1 MLLKNLC
8 SFNKGIQIKRD
19 LTSIDYVIPYL
30 HYGDLYKKYN
40 VKLNLDEIHSEIIK
54 VDNSFYNSKYQ
65 INNNDI
71 VMNLTSENYD
81 DLGKCIIV
89 KNSENKPFLAGMETH
104 LIKIHSS
111 SIIPEYLN
119 YYFESDSF
127 LKCIQQFI
135 TGMKV
140 FRVKPTDILNIDISL
155 PNLQYQ
161 QHIVDIIGSLD
172 DKIENNNKIIEKL
185 QIKIDF
191 IFNQFYTN
199 ILESDI
205 FIKCKLKEYAKKIIT
220 GTTPSTKEDKYWGN
234 SIDFITIPDMQ
245 NNVYV
250 LDTIRKLSTEC
261 EKSFNN
267 RIVPQNSIAIS
278 CIATVGLVSIIPHNA
293 ITNQQIN
300 SVIFNDE
307 NDCYYFYELFKTMKE
322 NLIQLGSGGSATL
335 NINKNIF
342 SNIEVI
348 VPYKNEM
355 EQFCKK
361 TNSLFEL
368 ILSLTKENTKLNDL
382 KQLYLKKFFG

>member
-8 SFNKGIQIKRD
+8 SFSKGIQIKRD

-161 QHIVDIIGSLD
+161 QHIVDTVGSLD
-172 DKIENNNKIIEKL
+172 DKIENNNKIIERLIIWKANNYKNALSNISCQEYNLLDMVDFIGGTQPPKSEHIYDYKQGYIRFIQNRDYSSENHLTYIKESTKNKL
-185 QIKIDF
+185 CNEYDIMMDKYGEAGKVRFGISGAYNVALAKIDPKNMAYQEWIREFLNTQEIQQFLFNSSIASTRASVSENNLMNIKIPVPSKDYIAKFEEKHKIIIKF
-191 IFNQFYTN
+191 I
-199 ILESDI
+199 L
-205 FIKCKLKEYAKKIIT
+205 KLKQENKQLEKLKKL
-220 GTTPSTKEDKYWGN
+220 Y
-234 SIDFITIPDMQ
+234 
-245 NNVYV
+245 
-250 LDTIRKLSTEC
+250 LS
-261 EKSFNN
+261 
-267 RIVPQNSIAIS
+267 
-278 CIATVGLVSIIPHNA
+278 
-293 ITNQQIN
+293 
-300 SVIFNDE
+300 
-307 NDCYYFYELFKTMKE
+307 YYF
-322 NLIQLGSGGSATL
+322 
-335 NINKNIF
+335 
-342 SNIEVI
+342 
-348 VPYKNEM
+348 
-355 EQFCKK
+355 
-361 TNSLFEL
+361 
-368 ILSLTKENTKLNDL
+368 
-382 KQLYLKKFFG
+382 

>member
-1 MLLKNLC
+1 MKIQDVLVLKRGYDLPESKRINGQYLIY
-8 SFNKGIQIKRD
+8 SSNGIAGSHNEYKVKGPA
-19 LTSIDYVIPYL
+19 V
-30 HYGDLYKKYN
+30 
-40 VKLNLDEIHSEIIK
+40 
-54 VDNSFYNSKYQ
+54 
-65 INNNDI
+65 
-71 VMNLTSENYD
+71 
-81 DLGKCIIV
+81 
-89 KNSENKPFLAGMETH
+89 
-104 LIKIHSS
+104 
-111 SIIPEYLN
+111 
-119 YYFESDSF
+119 
-127 LKCIQQFI
+127 I
-135 TGMKV
+135 TGRSGSLGTVQYTENNCWPLNTTLYVSDFKGNNPKYISYLLQMLHLEKYGSGSAV
-140 FRVKPTDILNIDISL
+140 PTLNRNHLDNLEVTFHSL
-155 PNLQYQ
+155 IEQ

-185 QIKIDF
+185 QRKIDF

-278 CIATVGLVSIIPHNA
+278 CIATVGLVTIIPHNA

-368 ILSLTKENTKLNDL
+368 ILSLTKENTKLDDL